1 MLKWTLR
8 ECNFERQYKLLPVVR
23 FVIHLLP
30 NQFSY
35 TFGMTVIGFIM
46 YSNYKWIRRRSCLVL
61 YEILKCDK
69 INGYIPPT
77 FI

>member
-46 YSNYKWIRRRSCLVL
+46 YSNYKMDPQTVL
-61 YEILKCDK
+61 
-69 INGYIPPT
+69 
-77 FI
+77 FSAV